1 MEVLASIDPVT
12 YGVDPLRQVVLRGAM
27 TSAAL
32 EQVALRPIAV
42 NVALMAGLSLLFLIP
57 GVWLFSRQD

>member
-1 MEVLASIDPVT
+1 
-12 YGVDPLRQVVLRGAM
+12 M
-27 TSAAL
+27 TSPAL